1 MGTTLKFRSLPLEL
15 LPMKRRD
22 FFGATCAS
30 FVAASLR
37 ASPGRVQHL
46 ILRSSWQTVN
56 IGDIAHTPG
65 MLALLEQYLPDIAV
79 TLWPSGLNEEVTQ
92 LLKKRFPKLNIAK
105 TPEQQQTALQ
115 SCDFFL
121 HGSGPGMVGRKETEL
136 AQQQGI
142 PYGFGGITLSDE
154 ELQNYRELL
163 NGAKF
168 VFTRDTLSLQALRA
182 AGIDRPH
189 SAFGPDATFALDLR
203 DDEAAKKLL
212 VEKKLEPGE
221 FLCAVPRLR
230 WTPYWEVHPE
240 RTKPNP
246 DRSAVN
252 EAFAERDHAK
262 MREAIIAWVQTFQRK
277 VFLVPEMTYAVSR
290 LKPLL
295 YDPLPASIKPMVEL
309 MDRYWLTAEA
319 ASVYSQAAAVIS
331 FEMHSP
337 IMSLTSSTPAM
348 YLRQPTDTRKGQ
360 MWRDIG
366 LNDWI
371 FEIDET
377 SGKQIADRLL
387 EIGNDLQLARQKAQQ
402 GLELAQQKM
411 KEMVHAIV

>member
-1 MGTTLKFRSLPLEL
+1 
-15 LPMKRRD
+15 MKRRD
-22 FFGATCAS
+22 FLAASCAS
-30 FVAASLR
+30 LVATSLSASR
-37 ASPGRVQHL
+37 SRVQHL

-65 MLALLEQYLPDIAV
+65 MLALLEQHLPDVAV

-92 LLKKRFPKLNIAK
+92 MLKKRFPKLNIAH
-105 TPEQQQTALQ
+105 TAELQQTALR

-154 ELQNYRELL
+154 ELMSNRELL

-168 VFTRDTLSLQALRA
+168 VFTRDTLSLQALRS
-182 AGIDRPH
+182 AGIDQPQ

-203 DDEAAKKLL
+203 DDEAANKLL
-212 VEKKLEPGE
+212 AEKKLTPGE

-246 DRSAVN
+246 DRSAIN
-252 EAFAERDHAK
+252 EAFADRDHAK
-262 MREAIIAWVQTFQRK
+262 MREAIIAWVQTFKRK

-290 LKPLL
+290 IKPLL
-295 YDPLPASIKPMVEL
+295 YDPLPVNIKPMVEI

-319 ASVYSQAAAVIS
+319 ASVYSQAAAMIS

-366 LNDWI
+366 LHDWI
-371 FEIDET
+371 FEIDDT
-377 SGKQIADRLL
+377 TGKQIADRLL
-387 EIGNDLQLARQKAQQ
+387 EIGRDLPASRLKAQQ
-402 GLELAQQKM
+402 SLKFSQQSM
-411 KEMVHAIV
+411 KEMVLAIE